1 MSKIA
6 TIAAIPI
13 KTVRFGLLIRSEAE
27 IEGSC
32 TLFPLIKAA
41 GVKHRNNI
49 EQHPS
54 AFGKAWRKL
63 GTGGG
68 CGAGACDLGDA
79 IVKLKRVVLL
89 GLVVGIA
96 IGRVKRG
103 GEERESSGYK
113 YDVFHAI
120 RLRVLGLI
128 FNIHAPLGQMLS
140 DSSGLLL
147 PVFGGFLILASSLV
161 CTRECVPP

>member
-1 MSKIA
+1 MSWFRRARLFAASQLVEDRNDLA
-6 TIAAIPI
+6 TEHENTDRL
-13 KTVRFGLLIRSEAE
+13 KDGLR
-27 IEGSC
+27 
-32 TLFPLIKAA
+32 
-41 GVKHRNNI
+41 RMNDNI

-54 AFGKAWRKL
+54 VFGKAWRKL

-79 IVKLKRVVLL
+79 IVELERIVLL
-89 GLVVGIA
+89 GLIVGIA

-103 GEERESSGYK
+103 GEEREGRGYK
-113 YDVFHAI
+113 YDVFHAV

-128 FNIHAPLGQMLS
+128 FNIHAPLRQMLS
-140 DSSGLLL
+140 DSRGLLL
-147 PVFGGFLILASSLV
+147 PVFGGFLILASSLA